1 MQSFCTVEQYEARYG
16 DVSDESILQEC
27 LDDCTAVICAR
38 LDRAEIDYSAPSEE
52 YADRLMR
59 VCRSM
64 AYRIAP
70 DDSFLPAGV
79 SQASISA
86 AGFSQS
92 MTFSSVYGTP
102 KILPSELSL
111 LGIPDSSI
119 GLWNMRGGEDGET
132 E

>member
-1 MQSFCTVEQYEARYG
+1 MESFCTVDEYEARYG
-16 DVSDESILQEC
+16 DVSDASMLQEC

-38 LDRAEIDYSAPSEE
+38 LDRAGIDYSSPSEE

-79 SQASISA
+79 TQASMRA
-86 AGFSQS
+86 VGFSQS

-102 KILPSELSL
+102 KIMPSELEL
-111 LGIPDSSI
+111 LGISSSSL
-119 GLWNMRGGEDGET
+119 GFWRMGGGDDGE
-132 E
+132 

>member
-1 MQSFCTVEQYEARYG
+1 MQSFCTVDEYEARYG
-16 DVSDESILQEC
+16 DVSDASMLQEC

-38 LDRAEIDYSAPSEE
+38 LDRAGIDYSSPSEE

-70 DDSFLPAGV
+70 EDSFLPAGV
-79 SQASISA
+79 TQASMSA

-102 KILPSELSL
+102 KIMPSELEL
-111 LGIPDSSI
+111 LGIPSSSI
-119 GLWNMRGGEDGET
+119 GFFNMGGGKDGET

>member
-1 MQSFCTVEQYEARYG
+1 MESFCTVDEYEARYG
-16 DVSDESILQEC
+16 DVSDASMLQEC

-38 LDRAEIDYSAPSEE
+38 LDRAGIDYSSPSEE

-79 SQASISA
+79 TQASMSA
-86 AGFSQS
+86 VGFSQS

-102 KILPSELSL
+102 KIMPSELEL
-111 LGIPDSSI
+111 LGISSSSL
-119 GLWNMRGGEDGET
+119 GFWRMGGGDDGET

>member
-1 MQSFCTVEQYEARYG
+1 MESFCTVDEYEARYG
-16 DVSDESILQEC
+16 DVSDASMLQEC

-38 LDRAEIDYSAPSEE
+38 LDRAGIDYSSPSEE

-70 DDSFLPAGV
+70 EDSFLPAGV
-79 SQASISA
+79 TQASMSA

-102 KILPSELSL
+102 KIMPSELEL
-111 LGIPDSSI
+111 LGIPSSSI
-119 GLWNMRGGEDGET
+119 GFFNMGGGKDGET

>member
-1 MQSFCTVEQYEARYG
+1 MESFCTVDEYKARYG
-16 DVSDESILQEC
+16 DVSDESMLQEC

-38 LDRAEIDYSAPSEE
+38 LDRAGIDYSSPSEE

-79 SQASISA
+79 TQASMSA

-102 KILPSELSL
+102 KIMPSELDL
-111 LGIPDSSI
+111 LGIPSSSL
-119 GLWNMRGGEDGET
+119 GFWRMGGDENVKAE
-132 E
+132 